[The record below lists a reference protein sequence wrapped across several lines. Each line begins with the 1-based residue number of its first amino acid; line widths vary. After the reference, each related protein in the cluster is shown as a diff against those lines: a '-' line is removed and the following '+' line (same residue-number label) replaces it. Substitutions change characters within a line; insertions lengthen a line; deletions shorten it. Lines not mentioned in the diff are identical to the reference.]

1 MRPTDNFRER
11 RSPTE
16 DEVDYYKY
24 FHEERIGTQYDDL
37 PAEDP
42 VRLREVYL
50 GSNNVANGAPEEP
63 SMYFQC
69 GMCDMLVGE
78 DDSTCPFCGAEFSEE
93 EAFESEPIH
102 EREETFED
110 DFSPEERFPEIP
122 EEVVLRPEPDLGLAE
137 LEDEIFSEKIDD
149 IDEDQSDDDEDPS
162 KVEIVDRVAEGKS
175 ASSGGTAKAS
185 SFSKS
190 ASLLQKMEKIV
201 DKAGDFGA
209 ETNDARRLL
218 VAAWKACEEGNWNIV
233 TSLAEETKMSLI
245 PNVNDMVKKEV
256 SALREVILDMKYR
269 GANVNSQ
276 ITKIKLIR
284 KAMDEFKIDLA
295 IELTKELID
304 ETREVRKGFAC

>member
-11 RSPTE
+11 RSPSG
-16 DEVDYYKY
+16 DEIDYSKY
-24 FHEERIGTQYDDL
+24 FHEERIGIQYDDL

-42 VRLREVYL
+42 VRLREVSL
-50 GSNNVANGAPEEP
+50 SRSEVANDATEEP
-63 SMYFQC
+63 SVYFQC

-78 DDSTCPFCGAEFSEE
+78 DDSTCPFCGAEFSDDDD
-93 EAFESEPIH
+93 AFEAEVEPIE
-102 EREETFED
+102 EREEVIESD
-110 DFSPEERFPEIP
+110 VSPEER
-122 EEVVLRPEPDLGLAE
+122 RPEMPDEVFQPVPDIGLAE
-137 LEDEIFSEKIDD
+137 QEDEPSIEEAVEELF
-149 IDEDQSDDDEDPS
+149 DDEEDS
-162 KVEIVDRVAEGKS
+162 QKVKVVEMMMEGKS
-175 ASSGGTAKAS
+175 GNSGGSTKTS

-201 DKAGDFGA
+201 DKAGEFGA

-233 TSLAEETKMSLI
+233 TSLAEETKRKLI
-245 PNVNDMVKKEV
+245 PNVADMVKREV
-256 SALREVILDMKYR
+256 SSLREVILDMKYK

-284 KAMDEFKIDLA
+284 KAMDEFQIDLA

-304 ETREVRKGFAC
+304 ETREVRRGCAF